1 MISSQIS
8 AIIYIQGERKVTHRN
23 NSKNL
28 LGRDLPRERGTYMTK
43 REFFVK
49 VAAGEMTEEMQAM
62 AAEFLAKMDAQLEAR
77 KGKLTEKEQAKRD
90 ANVALATKVA
100 REILGAEAKT
110 ASDVAAELTEMLGEE
125 VKVQKAS
132 YLLRL
137 AVELGLA
144 NATEVAIPKKGKQ
157 KAYFVTEA

>member
-1 MISSQIS
+1 
-8 AIIYIQGERKVTHRN
+8 
-23 NSKNL
+23 
-28 LGRDLPRERGTYMTK
+28 MTK

-90 ANVALATKVA
+90 ANVALARKVA
-100 REILGAEAKT
+100 KEILGAEAKT

-132 YLLRL
+132 ALCRK
-137 AVELGLA
+137 AVELELA
-144 NATEVAIPKKGKQ
+144 VQTEVKIPKKGTC
-157 KAYFVTEA
+157 KAYTAV